1 MIKFDENGY
10 LSPNDL
16 IETDLATI
24 KKVFVESVPLS
35 STRKAI
41 FDDYLSYNEEL
52 RKIIPSG
59 FMQWIDGSFT
69 TKKVN
74 PNDIDIVTFVD
85 FEVYNAN
92 EKQIDELRRTRQ
104 TTNRIIDGYFVTV
117 YPENHKNRN
126 WYHID
131 RMQWI
136 FTFNRVKN
144 SKLSKGFLQIN
155 F

>member
-1 MIKFDENGY
+1 MIEFDENGFLKPY
-10 LSPNDL
+10 DI

-24 KKVFVESVPLS
+24 EKIFVEDVPLS

-41 FDDYLSYNEEL
+41 FEGYLSYNEEL
-52 RKIIPSG
+52 RKIIPAG

-74 PNDIDIVTFVD
+74 PNDIDIITFVD

-104 TTNRIIDGYFVTV
+104 TTNRIIDGYFVKI
-117 YPENHKNRN
+117 YPENHKHRN
-126 WYHID
+126 WYEND
-131 RMQWI
+131 KMQWL

-144 SKLSKGFLQIN
+144 TKLSKGFLQIN

>member
-1 MIKFDENGY
+1 MIEFDENGFLKPY
-10 LSPNDL
+10 SL

-24 KKVFVESVPLS
+24 EKLFVEGMPLS

-41 FDDYLSYNEEL
+41 FESYLSYIKEL
-52 RKIIPSG
+52 RMIIPTG
-59 FMQWIDGSFT
+59 FIQWIDGSFT

-74 PNDIDIVTFVD
+74 PNDIDVVTFVD

-104 TTNRIIDGYFVTV
+104 TTNRIIDGYFVKV

-126 WYHID
+126 WFD
-131 RMQWI
+131 NDSMQWL
-136 FTFNRVKN
+136 FTFNQVKN
-144 SKLSKGFLQIN
+144 SKLSKGFLKIN

>member
-1 MIKFDENGY
+1 MIEFDENGFLKPY
-10 LSPNDL
+10 DI

-24 KKVFVESVPLS
+24 EKTFVEAMPLS

-41 FDDYLSYNEEL
+41 FESYLSYNEEL
-52 RKIIPSG
+52 RKIIPTG
-59 FMQWIDGSFT
+59 FIQWIDGSFI

-85 FEVYNAN
+85 FDVYNAN

-104 TTNRIIDGYFVTV
+104 TTNRIIDGYFVKV

-126 WYHID
+126 WYDID
-131 RMQWI
+131 RMQWV

>member
-1 MIKFDENGY
+1 MIEFDENGFLKPY
-10 LSPNDL
+10 DL

-24 KKVFVESVPLS
+24 EKIFVDSVPLS

-41 FDDYLSYNEEL
+41 FESYLSYNEEL
-52 RKIIPSG
+52 RKIIPTG
-59 FMQWIDGSFT
+59 FIQWIDGSFT

-104 TTNRIIDGYFVTV
+104 TTNRIIDGYFVKV

-126 WYHID
+126 WYDID